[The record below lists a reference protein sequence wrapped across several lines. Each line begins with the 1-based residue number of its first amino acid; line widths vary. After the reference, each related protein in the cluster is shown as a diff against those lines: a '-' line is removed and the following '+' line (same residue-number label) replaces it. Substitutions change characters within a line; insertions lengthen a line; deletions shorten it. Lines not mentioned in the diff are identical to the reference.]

1 MESRNRNRWT
11 DRGCSESGSLR
22 RRLGRRSFVGVAL
35 SMCLA
40 MPAQQAPVQKA
51 TAQQANA
58 QLGEPTIGLEAPVS
72 EAEFTAAL
80 LRFEKL
86 SSRRQDEVIEAV
98 VAAIAGVEDPW
109 LEQVRALAA
118 LELPG
123 EGGRHRRDPI
133 REVARAGDDPS
144 VGSGALAGMLPFP
157 ASVHYRYGLR
167 RVDPF
172 EVEPRDARGRRVS
185 RSKAAELLR
194 VARLES
200 LCAGHAPDLDRA
212 LAALL
217 ARLDDQV
224 GIDAEARFL
233 ERWRDGSESFYEA
246 LDRTAGRMEG
256 VFHYDAMLDEWVRE
270 LVPKGHPDRTRLAGG
285 IEASLHGFQ
294 TAFQAYRSYRSVR
307 EAVALSLLLDP
318 RHDLP
323 GRLVRFQENA
333 AGADHSSRECVEVLL
348 GAHGGDLLAAVD
360 AFLAA
365 APELPEDMWCGEHR
379 AWEGINA
386 AFDQALQRVVDA
398 GTHTS
403 AVVERHRVARRAVQD
418 RIAATARRAL
428 LGSL

>member
-1 MESRNRNRWT
+1 MESRNRKGWKGRV
-11 DRGCSESGSLR
+11 RSECRAVRSWSQGLSVAGIALCVCLASPAQEAAVQ
-22 RRLGRRSFVGVAL
+22 LGTPTVGV
-35 SMCLA
+35 
-40 MPAQQAPVQKA
+40 
-51 TAQQANA
+51 
-58 QLGEPTIGLEAPVS
+58 EAPVT
-72 EAEFTAAL
+72 EAEFVAAL
-80 LRFEKL
+80 RRFEKL
-86 SSRRQDEVIEAV
+86 PSRRQDDVLEAV
-98 VAAIAGVEDPW
+98 VAAIDEIEDPW
-109 LEQVRALAA
+109 LAQIRALGTRD
-118 LELPG
+118 LPG
-123 EGGRHRRDPI
+123 EGDRPRREST
-133 REVARAGDDPS
+133 REVGRAADDPAA
-144 VGSGALAGMLPFP
+144 GSGALAGMLPFP

-194 VARLES
+194 IARLES
-200 LCAGHAPDLDRA
+200 LCGGHAPDLDRA

-217 ARLDDQV
+217 ARLDDRL

-285 IEASLHGFQ
+285 VEASLHGFQ
-294 TAFQAYRSYRSVR
+294 SAFQAYRSYRSVR

-318 RHDLP
+318 RDELP

-333 AGADHSSRECVEVLL
+333 QGADHSSRECVEVVL
-348 GAHGGDLLAAVD
+348 GAHDGDLLAAVD

-365 APELPEDMWCGEHR
+365 APELPADLWTGEHR
-379 AWEGINA
+379 AWEGING
-386 AFDQALQRVVDA
+386 AFDQALQRVIGA
-398 GTHTS
+398 GTHTT
-403 AVVERHRVARRAVQD
+403 AVVQRHRVARRAIQD

-428 LGSL
+428 LASL